1 MSGLPSCNSKKKVKI
16 NWIRS
21 GCYGTIGVG
30 KRMNFIKI
38 LLQALIYTTIL
49 LIPFAWILRD
59 GLGPDSRTSSGFN
72 AISKCFMT
80 FYSGP
85 ILIGLLALS
94 FWVKK
99 KNGPDK

>member
-1 MSGLPSCNSKKKVKI
+1 MIDGMRLIKVASLRHNSARSC
-16 NWIRS
+16 R
-21 GCYGTIGVG
+21 

-38 LLQALIYTTIL
+38 LLEALIYIMIL
-49 LIPFAWILRD
+49 IIPFAWIMRD
-59 GLGPDSRTSSGFN
+59 GLGPGSTTSSGFN

-99 KNGPDK
+99 KKGPDK